1 MLINGY
7 VTIQQVNDLSF
18 IHNLTGSNTFVLRGL
33 TTQFIDSTH
42 IQVNAGACLINGV
55 LIELNQNVVV
65 RFNSQN
71 VTSPTI
77 INGQY
82 NLVISMQQTQ
92 LNRNF
97 SSQGIYP
104 YSVFLQFELTHSTN
118 EIVLANVQCN
128 NNQITSL
135 THVPLPTFLSLI
147 NASVPSVT
155 TLQTILDNVLTS
167 SGFNSI
173 GAYQPPTN
181 AGELSQATSLS
192 SADLTLYNMISSILN
207 DISTIETS
215 AGLSSTGQYTPNI
228 NTNYIATATSL
239 NNADVLLD
247 SSIKT
252 VTNSLQNF
260 ENTTGT
266 QIENLNTSINNINNA
281 TGLSSTSQYVPN
293 NNTTYIKS
301 ATSLNEA
308 DVLLDRQLNSLNE
321 QLSQEISTRT
331 TQNTSIENQIS
342 TIQTSTGLS
351 SNGSYVANS
360 NSNYIKSATSLN
372 EADVL
377 LDSSIKTVTNSLQ
390 NFENTTGTQIENL
403 NTSINNINNAAGLS
417 SNGSYVPNSNSN
429 YIKTA
434 TSLNDADVLLDKQL
448 NSLNEQLSQE
458 ISTRTSQ
465 NTIVENQI
473 STIQTSSGLSSNGS
487 YVPNSNSN
495 YIKTATSLND
505 ADVLLDKQLNS
516 LNDQLSQE
524 ISTRTTQNTTIQNQ
538 ISTIQ
543 TSSGLSSNG
552 SYVANPNTNYI
563 KSATSLNDAD
573 FLLDSALYTVSNSLS
588 TLSNNVNNNSTLI
601 NNIISASG
609 LTSVGTYTPAPT
621 SEYISNATSLA
632 SATEL
637 LNNAITSV
645 NNSLTTFEKELA
657 STNGASLV
665 GVKQPL
671 VNAPNATTVQDA
683 LASFDQTFL
692 TTVKK
697 FTYTATVSD
706 TTFTISHNLNNSSPV
721 VFVYNNG
728 TQINPTSITIV
739 DANNITVTFSSAIQP
754 TIVVIG

>member
-18 IHNLTGSNTFVLRGL
+18 VYNLTGSNTFVLRGL

-55 LIELNQNVVV
+55 LIELNQNVVIQ
-65 RFNSQN
+65 FTSQN

-77 INGQY
+77 VNGQY

-92 LNRNF
+92 LNTNF

-104 YSVFLQFELTHSTN
+104 YSVFLQFELTPSAN
-118 EIVLANVQCN
+118 EIVLATVQWN
-128 NNQITSL
+128 NNEITSL
-135 THVPLPTFLSLI
+135 VQVPLPTFLSLI
-147 NASVPSVT
+147 NASAPNIT
-155 TLQTILDNVLTS
+155 TLQNILNNVLTS
-167 SGFNSI
+167 SGFNSN
-173 GAYQPPTN
+173 GVYQPPTN
-181 AGELSQATSLS
+181 AGQLSQATSLT

-207 DISTIETS
+207 SINTIEKST
-215 AGLSSTGQYTPNI
+215 GLSSSGQYIPNI

-260 ENTTGT
+260 ENIVGT
-266 QIENLNTSINNINNA
+266 QIQNLNTSINNINNA

-301 ATSLNEA
+301 ATSLNNA
-308 DVLLDRQLNSLNE
+308 DVLLDAQLSSLNKQLN
-321 QLSQEISTRT
+321 QEISTRT
-331 TQNTSIENQIS
+331 SQNTTIENQIS
-342 TIQTSTGLS
+342 IIQTSSGLS
-351 SNGSYVANS
+351 SSGAYVANP

-372 EADVL
+372 
-377 LDSSIKTVTNSLQ
+377 N
-390 NFENTTGTQIENL
+390 
-403 NTSINNINNAAGLS
+403 
-417 SNGSYVPNSNSN
+417 
-429 YIKTA
+429 
-434 TSLNDADVLLDKQL
+434 
-448 NSLNEQLSQE
+448 
-458 ISTRTSQ
+458 
-465 NTIVENQI
+465 
-473 STIQTSSGLSSNGS
+473 
-487 YVPNSNSN
+487 
-495 YIKTATSLND
+495 
-505 ADVLLDKQLNS
+505 
-516 LNDQLSQE
+516 
-524 ISTRTTQNTTIQNQ
+524 
-538 ISTIQ
+538 
-543 TSSGLSSNG
+543 
-552 SYVANPNTNYI
+552 
-563 KSATSLNDAD
+563 AD

-621 SEYISNATSLA
+621 GEYISSATSLA

-645 NNSLTTFEKELA
+645 NNSLTTFESNLA

-671 VNAPNATTVQDA
+671 VNAPNATTVQSA

-692 TTVKK
+692 TTAKK
-697 FTYTATVSD
+697 FTYTATVSG
-706 TTFTISHNLNNSSPV
+706 TTFTISHNLNNLSPV